1 MTVGR
6 YLIRR
11 ALFMVL
17 VLFVVSLL
25 TFLIFVK
32 LPAGDPARRAVGRTT
47 TPEQIEAARKAFG
60 LDKPLYVQYGRF
72 AKGLIPWPGLFL
84 DEDVYYSYGNF
95 VPVKEEIYRR
105 LPVTVTLAVGAAILW
120 IFIGIPI
127 GIVSGIKR
135 GSFWDRAGMLF
146 ALIGVSM
153 PVFWLGQLLLYFFWF
168 KLGVAPSSGLEIGS
182 NIWQSIAQGKFIL
195 PWITLAVTSA
205 AFYARMVRGN
215 LIETMS
221 EDYIRTARAKGLSE
235 RRVIFKH
242 GLRGALTPV
251 VTMLGLDLGALLG
264 GAFITETLFG
274 LPGHRPDGGAGD
286 RDPGLPGGHGRDDPR
301 GVVHRHRQP
310 GRRHRL
316 RVPRS
321 EGEVHLD
328 GRTAARRQGPARST
342 SRPTTASSRRSTA
355 CRTRSSRGRRSASWG
370 SPGRARASAR

>member
-1 MTVGR
+1 M
-6 YLIRR
+6 
-11 ALFMVL
+11 
-17 VLFVVSLL
+17 
-25 TFLIFVK
+25 
-32 LPAGDPARRAVGRTT
+32 
-47 TPEQIEAARKAFG
+47 
-60 LDKPLYVQYGRF
+60 DKPLYVQYGRF

-84 DEDVYYSYGNF
+84 NETVYYSYGNF

-127 GIVSGIKR
+127 GIISGIKR
-135 GSFWDRAGMLF
+135 GSIWDRAGMLF

-168 KLGVAPSSGLEIGS
+168 KLGVAPASGLDIGS

-221 EDYIRTARAKGLSE
+221 EDYIRTARAKGLAE

-274 LPGHRPDGGAGD
+274 LPGIGQMAVKAIGTQDFPEVMGVTILGALFIAIANLVVDIVYAFLD
-286 RDPGLPGGHGRDDPR
+286 R
-301 GVVHRHRQP
+301 
-310 GRRHRL
+310 
-316 RVPRS
+316 RVRY
-321 EGEVHLD
+321 
-328 GRTAARRQGPARST
+328 T
-342 SRPTTASSRRSTA
+342 
-355 CRTRSSRGRRSASWG
+355 
-370 SPGRARASAR
+370 